1 MIKEEDTN
9 KFARAGTSFK
19 GSSNANLILRPLN
32 SGRLNT
38 GFQRAGTSAGSRAGS
53 RNNNML
59 RTGRVMTKGGAPT
72 TSNGRVL
79 RLATASLEQYGE
91 NFFDSS
97 KIDLRKIAQ
106 RRSKARLIF
115 QYLFYV

>member
-9 KFARAGTSFK
+9 RFARAGTSFK
-19 GSSNANLILRPLN
+19 STSNANPVLRPMN
-32 SGRLNT
+32 SGRINT
-38 GFQRAGTSAGSRAGS
+38 GFQRAGTSAASRSGS
-53 RNNNML
+53 RNNSML
-59 RTGRVMTKGGAPT
+59 RTGRVMTKGGIPS

-79 RLATASLEQYGE
+79 RLATASLSQYGE

-97 KIDLRKIAQ
+97 KTDLKKLAQ